1 MPEILGFAAAVSV
14 DAHLLAGV
22 FLLCATAAEE
32 SRRDDDDRRER
43 TQLRAADWQDND
55 MVGWRGVVL
64 WERDG
69 LVRFKKV
76 VLESSRWLIFLP
88 VRQDREIR

>member
-32 SRRDDDDRRER
+32 SRKEDDDRRER

-55 MVGWRGVVL
+55 IVAWRWEVL
-64 WERDG
+64 WERMD
-69 LVRFKKV
+69 
-76 VLESSRWLIFLP
+76 S
-88 VRQDREIR
+88 